1 MAGKLTLAALIALLP
16 KMLPKFLFN
25 RALYKMTGRKAL
37 VLASIAVMLGMTL
50 WLSPAT
56 ADDRP
61 AGVPDNARWARVD
74 RVSDG
79 DTIVLMDRTRIR
91 LHGID
96 APERDQPYGDMA
108 TAALKYM
115 VGRSVYYVE
124 TDTDGYGRMV
134 ANPYHSKDGYDIN
147 ASMVCAGYAWWY
159 ERYAPDSELLEGC
172 QEEAQQAPK
181 GLWADDEPM
190 PPWEWRRR

>member
-1 MAGKLTLAALIALLP
+1 MSVFKISLVALLS
-16 KMLPKFLFN
+16 KILPKFLFN

-37 VLASIAVMLGMTL
+37 VLASIAVMLGVTF

-56 ADDRP
+56 ADERP

-124 TDTDGYGRMV
+124 TDTDRYGRMV
-134 ANPYHSKDGYDIN
+134 ANLYHSKDGYDIN

-159 ERYAPDSELLEGC
+159 ERYAPNSKLLEGC
-172 QEEAQQAPK
+172 QEEAQSTQK
-181 GLWADDEPM
+181 GLWADDDPVA
-190 PPWEWRRR
+190 PWDWRRR

>member
-1 MAGKLTLAALIALLP
+1 MLAKA
-16 KMLPKFLFN
+16 LPKFLFN

-37 VLASIAVMLGMTL
+37 VLVSIVVMLGLTL

-61 AGVPDNARWARVD
+61 AGVPDSARWARVD

-96 APERDQPYGDMA
+96 APERDQPFGDMA
-108 TAALKYM
+108 TAALRYM

-124 TDTDGYGRMV
+124 TDTDRYGRMV
-134 ANPYHSKDGYDIN
+134 ANLYHSEDGYDIN

-159 ERYAPDSELLEGC
+159 ERYEPDNKLLEGC
-172 QEEAQQAPK
+172 QEEAQEAPK
-181 GLWADDEPM
+181 GLWVDDDPM
-190 PPWEWRRR
+190 PPWEWRRK

>member
-1 MAGKLTLAALIALLP
+1 MIRLLGFASFVACTWALSVYADERP
-16 KMLPKFLFN
+16 
-25 RALYKMTGRKAL
+25 
-37 VLASIAVMLGMTL
+37 LASLRSPLGQ
-50 WLSPAT
+50 S
-56 ADDRP
+56 RP
-61 AGVPDNARWARVD
+61 IT
-74 RVSDG
+74 DG

-96 APERDQPYGDMA
+96 APERDQPYGDIA

-124 TDTDGYGRMV
+124 TDTDRYGRMV
-134 ANPYHSKDGYDIN
+134 ATLYHSKDGYDIN

-159 ERYAPDSELLEGC
+159 ERYAPADKLLEGC
-172 QEEAQQAPK
+172 QEEAREMPK
-181 GLWADDEPM
+181 GLWEDENPI

>member
-37 VLASIAVMLGMTL
+37 VLASIAAMLGVTV

-56 ADDRP
+56 ADERP
-61 AGVPDNARWARVD
+61 AGVPDSARWARVD

-79 DTIVLMDRTRIR
+79 DTVVLMDRTRIR

-96 APERDQPYGDMA
+96 APERDQPYGDIA

-124 TDTDGYGRMV
+124 TDTDRYGRMV
-134 ANPYHSKDGYDIN
+134 ATLYHSKDGYDIN

-159 ERYAPDSELLEGC
+159 ERYAPDDRLLEGC
-172 QEEAQQAPK
+172 EREAREAPK
-181 GLWADDEPM
+181 GLWEDEDAM
-190 PPWEWRRR
+190 APWEWRRR

>member
-16 KMLPKFLFN
+16 KILPKFLFN

-37 VLASIAVMLGMTL
+37 VLASIAVMLGVTL
-50 WLSPAT
+50 WFSPAT

-61 AGVPDNARWARVD
+61 AGVPDIARWARVD

-96 APERDQPYGDMA
+96 APERDQPYGDIA

-124 TDTDGYGRMV
+124 TDTDRYGRMV
-134 ANPYHSKDGYDIN
+134 ANLYHSKDGYDIN

-159 ERYAPDSELLEGC
+159 ERYAPDSRWLEEC

-181 GLWADDEPM
+181 GLWVDDDPM

>member
-1 MAGKLTLAALIALLP
+1 MAGKLTLAALIAPLP

-37 VLASIAVMLGMTL
+37 VLASITVMVGVTL

-124 TDTDGYGRMV
+124 TDTDRYGRMV
-134 ANPYHSKDGYDIN
+134 ANLYHSKDGYDIN

-159 ERYAPDSELLEGC
+159 ERYAPDSKLLEGC

-181 GLWADDEPM
+181 GLWADDDPM

>member
-1 MAGKLTLAALIALLP
+1 MHA
-16 KMLPKFLFN
+16 
-25 RALYKMTGRKAL
+25 KAL
-37 VLASIAVMLGMTL
+37 ALTSFVVMLGVTL

-61 AGVPDNARWARVD
+61 AGVPDSARWARVD

-124 TDTDGYGRMV
+124 TDTDRYGRMV
-134 ANPYHSKDGYDIN
+134 ANLYHSKDGYDIN

-159 ERYAPDSELLEGC
+159 ERYAPDSNLLEGC

-190 PPWEWRRR
+190 PPWE

>member
-1 MAGKLTLAALIALLP
+1 MLGWLGEMSTRVALL
-16 KMLPKFLFN
+16 
-25 RALYKMTGRKAL
+25 L
-37 VLASIAVMLGMTL
+37 VSAWL
-50 WLSPAT
+50 WWSPAVY

-61 AGVPDNARWARVD
+61 AGVPESARWAKVD

-96 APERDQPYGDMA
+96 APERDQPYGDIA

-124 TDTDGYGRMV
+124 TDTDRYGRMV
-134 ANPYHSKDGYDIN
+134 ATLYH
-147 ASMVCAGYAWWY
+147 
-159 ERYAPDSELLEGC
+159 L
-172 QEEAQQAPK
+172 
-181 GLWADDEPM
+181 
-190 PPWEWRRR
+190 

>member
-1 MAGKLTLAALIALLP
+1 MKISLVALLS
-16 KMLPKFLFN
+16 KILPKFLFN

-37 VLASIAVMLGMTL
+37 VFTSIAVMLGVTL
-50 WLSPAT
+50 WLSPTA

-61 AGVPDNARWARVD
+61 AEVPDSARWARVD

-124 TDTDGYGRMV
+124 TDTDRYGRMV
-134 ANPYHSKDGYDIN
+134 ATLYHSEDGYDIN

-159 ERYAPDSELLEGC
+159 ERYALDSKLLEGC

-181 GLWADDEPM
+181 GLWADDDPM
-190 PPWEWRRR
+190 PPWEWRRK